1 MRLKSGIFVDSRAEK
16 CACVSVCA
24 SKEAEWCGSISGE
37 FQWTKEK
44 ERSGHSAD
52 ERETES
58 EIADLYGLH
67 QLNEY
72 NPDIRKYMENRTAT
86 VGRATLGAEVSLN

>member
-1 MRLKSGIFVDSRAEK
+1 MEAFLVSSSGRKRKRGVVTQQTR
-16 CACVSVCA
+16 
-24 SKEAEWCGSISGE
+24 
-37 FQWTKEK
+37 
-44 ERSGHSAD
+44 ER
-52 ERETES
+52 ES

-72 NPDIRKYMENRTAT
+72 NGDIRKYMENRTAT